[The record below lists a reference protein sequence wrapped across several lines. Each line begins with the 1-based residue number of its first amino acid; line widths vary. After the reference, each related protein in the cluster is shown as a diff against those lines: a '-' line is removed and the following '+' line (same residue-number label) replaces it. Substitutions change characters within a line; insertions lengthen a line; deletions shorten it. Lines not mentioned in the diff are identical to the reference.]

1 MNSEIDPSAL
11 GDAAVAAAKGES
23 GVLSMVGNTPLVPIR
38 ALCRNPRVQILAKLE
53 SHNPGGSVKDR
64 IALAM
69 IEAAERSGELTA
81 GKTVLEA
88 TSGNTG
94 IGLAMVCAVKGYRLL
109 LAMSSGVSIE
119 RRKILAAYGAEFL
132 LTPAELGTDGAIE
145 KAYEL
150 AREQPERFLLTDQY
164 NNPHN
169 PLAHYHGTAPEI
181 WRQTG
186 GKVTH
191 FVGTMGTTGTAMGIS
206 RRLHELNP
214 AIRVVGVEPYLG
226 HRIQGL
232 KNLKEAYVPGIFQRA
247 ALDEKVNIEDDAAYE
262 MARRLAKEEGLLVG
276 MSSGAAMRA
285 ALDLAETLES
295 GVIVALLP
303 DGGER
308 YLSTSLFQVAQD
320 MPPDMRLAFFDTA
333 ARHEA
338 PFEPQSPDVATMYTC
353 GPTTHRPPSIGLY
366 RRVMLADLVRRTLE
380 HTGHRV
386 RHVMNYTDLD
396 DKTLGE
402 AERTGETLAQLFERV
417 SSQFQEEC
425 RWLRIKP
432 AEVYPRVSEHI
443 EDMIV
448 LTRQLVSKGYAYEK
462 LHSVYFNVAR
472 FGDYGK
478 LSGVDLTQIRT
489 GATVDLESYEK
500 DNPRD
505 FTLLKRSTLGDIRRG
520 VSYKT
525 EWGNVRPSWHIECAA
540 LAMKHL
546 GETFDIHVGGV
557 DLIFPH
563 HENEIATCQAVT
575 GKRPAR
581 YWLHSELVMVG
592 RKKMSFSAGNA
603 VTVAGLRE
611 QGWSW
616 REVRLVLLSTHYRQ
630 PLQFSTAALEAA
642 RASIARIDEF
652 RDKLATLPPGKRGEA
667 DGLLHELTSTFR
679 KALFDD
685 LNVSAA
691 LGALFGFIRRCNA
704 LIGEGRLGAEDA
716 ARIDATLDELD
727 NVLGLLRSDTPRDAA
742 IPEEARRL
750 VDAREVARQSRDF
763 AEADRL
769 RQQLAE
775 LGYQVD
781 DTPAGPRVR
790 RR

>member
-1 MNSEIDPSAL
+1 MDTDPVALSE
-11 GDAAVAAAKGES
+11 AAVAAASGAR
-23 GVLSMVGNTPLVPIR
+23 GVLAMVGNTPLVPIQ
-38 ALCRNPRVQILAKLE
+38 ALQRNSSVRVLAKLE
-53 SHNPGGSVKDR
+53 SYNPAGSVKDR

-69 IEAAERSGELTA
+69 IEAAERTGELTHDR
-81 GKTVLEA
+81 TVLEA

-94 IGLAMVCAVKGYRLL
+94 IGLALVCAVKGYRLL
-109 LAMSSGVSIE
+109 LAMSAGVSLE

-150 AREQPERFLLTDQY
+150 AREQPNRFYLTDQY
-164 NNPHN
+164 NNPSN
-169 PLAHYHGTAPEI
+169 PLAHYHGTAMEI
-181 WRQTG
+181 WRQTE
-186 GKVTH
+186 GKITH
-191 FVGTMGTTGTAMGIS
+191 FVGSMGTTGTVMGVS

-214 AIRVVGVEPYLG
+214 AVRVVGVEPYLG
-226 HRIQGL
+226 HHIQGL

-247 ALDEKVNIEDDAAYE
+247 QLDEKVNVEDDAAYE
-262 MARRLAKEEGLLVG
+262 IARRLAKEEGLLVG
-276 MSSGAAMRA
+276 MSSGAAMRV

-295 GVIVALLP
+295 GTIVALLP

-320 MPPDMRLAFFDTA
+320 VPSETRLSFFDTA
-333 ARHEA
+333 TRHEA
-338 PFEPQSPDVATMYTC
+338 PFEPRSTDQVTMYTC
-353 GPTTHRPPSIGLY
+353 GPTTHRPPSVGLY

-380 HTGHRV
+380 HEGHRV

-402 AERTGETLAQLFERV
+402 AERTGETLEQLFQRV
-417 SSQFQEEC
+417 SAQFQDEC

-432 AEVYPRVSEHI
+432 AEVYPRVSEHV
-443 EDMIV
+443 EEMIA

-472 FGDYGK
+472 FADYGK
-478 LSGVDLTQIRT
+478 LSGVDLAQIRT
-489 GATVDLESYEK
+489 GATVDLDSYEK
-500 DNPRD
+500 DDPRD
-505 FTLLKRSTLGDIRRG
+505 FTLLKRCTLGDIRRG

-546 GETFDIHVGGV
+546 GETFDVHVGGV

-563 HENEIATCQAVT
+563 HENEIATCQAAT

-581 YWLHSELVMVG
+581 YWLHSELVMIG

-603 VTVAGLRE
+603 VTVAELRE
-611 QGWSW
+611 RGCGW
-616 REVRLVLLSTHYRQ
+616 REVRLVLLGTHYRQ
-630 PLQFSTAALEAA
+630 PLQFSPAALEAA

-652 RDKLATLPPGKRGEA
+652 RLKLAALPPAKTHDEVE
-667 DGLLHELTSTFR
+667 GLLRELASAF
-679 KALFDD
+679 KAAMCDD

-691 LGALFGFIRRCNA
+691 LGALFSFIRRGNA
-704 LIGEGRLGAEDA
+704 LLAQGRIGAEDA
-716 ARIDATLDELD
+716 ARIDAALDDLD
-727 NVLGLLRSDTPRDAA
+727 VVLGVLRPYDADA
-742 IPEEARRL
+742 IPPEVQQLVAEREA
-750 VDAREVARQSRDF
+750 ARQERDF

-769 RQQLAE
+769 RQRLGE
-775 LGYQVD
+775 LGYQID
-781 DTPAGPRVR
+781 DTSGGPRLR